1 MAYPTPR
8 HRDIAPV
15 HPGEILKEEFLDA
28 YGLSQYEL
36 AKRIGVPAPRINAI
50 VLGKRGISADT
61 ALRLGRFFGNSPQFW
76 LNLQNHYD
84 LETASEEI
92 GVGLEQ
98 AVPMRIDQVQAR
110 RRRTRRSRQE

>member
-1 MAYPTPR
+1 MAPTTQQRGIPP
-8 HRDIAPV
+8 I
-15 HPGEILKEEFLDA
+15 HPGEVLKEEFLDE

-36 AKRIGVPAPRINAI
+36 AKRINVPAPRINAI

-84 LETASEEI
+84 LQSAEEALAD
-92 GVGLEQ
+92 GLEQ
-98 AVPMRIDQVQAR
+98 AVPVNVGELTHRGR
-110 RRRTRRSRQE
+110 EHLS

>member
-1 MAYPTPR
+1 MTTR
-8 HRDIAPV
+8 MRDIPPV
-15 HPGEILKEEFLDA
+15 HPGEILKQEFLDP

-61 ALRLGRFFGNSPQFW
+61 ALRLGRFFDNAPEFW

-84 LETASEEI
+84 LVRAADEAGEEI
-92 GVGLEQ
+92 DRAIAIRVDELAAGHG
-98 AVPMRIDQVQAR
+98 RSG
-110 RRRTRRSRQE
+110 RTS

>member
-1 MAYPTPR
+1 MTNHMP
-8 HRDIAPV
+8 DIPPV
-15 HPGEILKEEFLDA
+15 HPGEILKEEFLDP

-61 ALRLGRFFGNSPQFW
+61 ALRLGRFFANAPEFW

-84 LETASEEI
+84 LALAANEAGDAI
-92 GVGLEQ
+92 DRAIPIQ
-98 AVPMRIDQVQAR
+98 AHEWATERG
-110 RRRTRRSRQE
+110 RTGRTN

>member
-1 MAYPTPR
+1 MTTR
-8 HRDIAPV
+8 MRDIPPV
-15 HPGEILKEEFLDA
+15 HPGEILKQEFLDP

-61 ALRLGRFFGNSPQFW
+61 ALRLGRFFDNAPEFW

-84 LETASEEI
+84 LVRAADEAGEEI
-92 GVGLEQ
+92 DRAITIRVDELAAGHG
-98 AVPMRIDQVQAR
+98 RSG
-110 RRRTRRSRQE
+110 RTS